1 MSETHPTEAN
11 GWEFS
16 ALDCAVGAADAA
28 MQGTL
33 GIWNAMDPHDRDRW
47 LESRGFDWPRLDIF
61 LRAMVWLRSRTGS
74 SDSLL
79 IRDRRSRV
87 VPAVPRFGLQRE
99 NGSSSDQLP
108 GGPPRNAAEIKR

>member
-61 LRAMVWLRSRTGS
+61 LRAILPTAKKIVDDEAAVEHRWCGS
-74 SDSLL
+74 
-79 IRDRRSRV
+79 
-87 VPAVPRFGLQRE
+87 
-99 NGSSSDQLP
+99 
-108 GGPPRNAAEIKR
+108 AAELDRATPS